1 MRERERARKEGDG
14 SPANM
19 GRFINIIF
27 ASPIVYDMKC
37 IYKFKTYMCI
47 TFNERNSKKRCI
59 ATRLRNNKK

>member
-1 MRERERARKEGDG
+1 MRERERVRKEGDG

-47 TFNERNSKKRCI
+47 TFNERNSKK
-59 ATRLRNNKK
+59 

>member
-1 MRERERARKEGDG
+1 MRERERERKEGDG

-37 IYKFKTYMCI
+37 IYKFKTYMREI
-47 TFNERNSKKRCI
+47 QRSD
-59 ATRLRNNKK
+59 A